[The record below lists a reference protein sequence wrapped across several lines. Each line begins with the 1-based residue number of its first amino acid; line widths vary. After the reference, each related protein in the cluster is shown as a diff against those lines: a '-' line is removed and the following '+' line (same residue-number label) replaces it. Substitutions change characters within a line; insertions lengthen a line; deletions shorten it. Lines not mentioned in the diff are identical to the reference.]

1 MTVNGF
7 CLPLLAESLKL
18 QHATELAETQ
28 TLYSLN
34 EYLLKNN
41 IEQFVIKDR
50 IDRVR
55 VTLMQKL
62 GIESIT
68 NTQDIYHV
76 QLCSTFSSQSF
87 NAFNHID
94 IQLAQIPQVLKKTTY
109 RSSPLP
115 LKSKVSVKEIKDV
128 ITVLRGLEAYSLL

>member
-1 MTVNGF
+1 MTKKMFNESVDIEF
-7 CLPLLAESLKL
+7 ERFWESLNI
-18 QHATELAETQ
+18 
-28 TLYSLN
+28 YSLN

-94 IQLAQIPQVLKKTTY
+94 IQLAKIPQVLKKTTY
-109 RSSPLP
+109 NSSPLP